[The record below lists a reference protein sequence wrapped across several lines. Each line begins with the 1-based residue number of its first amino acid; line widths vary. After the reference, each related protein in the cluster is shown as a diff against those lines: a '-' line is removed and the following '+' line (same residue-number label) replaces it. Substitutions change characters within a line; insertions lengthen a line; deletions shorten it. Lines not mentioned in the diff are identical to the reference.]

1 MRYFRFTLLSMVLF
15 IAAIAGASSWSNSAH
30 AATPHWKA
38 EFEAICAHTGNAT
51 ELSKDEIK
59 VLIDRCRKLE
69 PALEKLEATEKKVY
83 KRRLQMC
90 RELYEYVLKSKEAAE
105 TSPAKQ

>member
-51 ELSKDEIK
+51 E
-59 VLIDRCRKLE
+59 
-69 PALEKLEATEKKVY
+69 KKVY